1 MNESIFS
8 TGKSAVITGAGL
20 GIGRATAVD
29 LAAKGMNVCLVD
41 VLADDLQETLARAQK
56 AASAAGVQSKAI
68 AVSADIS
75 KTKSWQKIY
84 KAVVDEFGELHV
96 LMNNAVTRTAKGFDV
111 PMDEWRQSFETNFWS
126 VVEGTNV
133 LLPLLESSGHP
144 SLKSRIINVGS
155 KQGITNPPGHPIYN
169 IAKSALKTYTEQLE
183 HDLRNRG
190 EATVSA
196 HLLVPGWTTT
206 GKNEHKKGA
215 WLPEQVVERMIQSVE
230 AGDFYIICPDDD
242 VTEIMDRKRVFWGA
256 GDITEN
262 RPPLSRWHDE
272 YKDVAAK
279 ACS

>member
-1 MNESIFS
+1 MCIRDSFS

-133 LLPLLESSGHP
+133 LLPLLESSGDP
-144 SLKSRIINVGS
+144 SLKSRIINVCLLYTS
-155 KQGITNPPGHPIYN
+155 PSPRDRTRSRMPS
-169 IAKSALKTYTEQLE
+169 SA
-183 HDLRNRG
+183 
-190 EATVSA
+190 
-196 HLLVPGWTTT
+196 
-206 GKNEHKKGA
+206 
-215 WLPEQVVERMIQSVE
+215 
-230 AGDFYIICPDDD
+230 
-242 VTEIMDRKRVFWGA
+242 
-256 GDITEN
+256 
-262 RPPLSRWHDE
+262 
-272 YKDVAAK
+272 
-279 ACS
+279 